1 MNTTKKFFIADVLFW
16 VVLFAVMLVCSL
28 TSSRGV
34 GVVASAVFLLAGI
47 FLWIKSYLA
56 AKKDEEA
63 EGSLPTAVFQIF
75 FKSLVV
81 VSLAFALGG
90 YKGADLITL
99 VASILVWVNV
109 IIAAVRKR
117 PWDVVYLIVVLQG
130 IIVWSYHLLP

>member
-99 VASILVWVNV
+99 VASILVWVKD
-109 IIAAVRKR
+109 RKS
-117 PWDVVYLIVVLQG
+117 VV
-130 IIVWSYHLLP
+130 

>member
-63 EGSLPTAVFQIF
+63 ERSLPTAVFQIF

-90 YKGADLITL
+90 YKGADVLTL
-99 VASILVWVNV
+99 VVSILVWVNV